1 VRYKQLI
8 AIIQLLEACGK
19 DPNAE
24 NIQKIAVFL
33 DIVVTIEEVETLA
46 AIVNAMGGGKR
57 ND

>member
-1 VRYKQLI
+1 MRYKQLI
-8 AIIQLLEACGK
+8 AIIQLLEACSK
-19 DPNAE
+19 EPSAE
-24 NIQKIAVFL
+24 NIQKIAVCL

>member
-1 VRYKQLI
+1 MRYKQLI

-19 DPNAE
+19 EPNAE

-33 DIVVTIEEVETLA
+33 DIVVTIAEVETLA
-46 AIVNAMGGGKR
+46 AIVNAMGGKR

>member
-19 DPNAE
+19 EPSSE
-24 NIQKIAVFL
+24 NIQKVATSL
-33 DIVVTIEEVETLA
+33 DITVTIKELDYLA
-46 AIVNAMGGGKR
+46 AIAKSMGGKR